1 MLGPKK
7 WILFTLVGGI
17 LLSIHIDAIDSPIK
31 VLTDRDIQSFTNKK
45 LGLTIENL
53 HNVPT
58 SSRRQL
64 RNLVPPYQE
73 FSNVDGIQF
82 IDSRSRNSK
91 NLPGTF
97 GSFRFDSSS
106 AGAGAS
112 VRTSSPSPF
121 RRRSDE
127 YDDSIGTYPAAQI
140 AFDTNY
146 DFDYA
151 NEDNA
156 SVALIQSSDNGYK
169 KFQNKIIPIT
179 FLQTSLQEAKLEG
192 KQHQASEASVES
204 ESNEGDSEA
213 KESDERS
220 SKQLDGKNSSDQ
232 VRFPEQSSS
241 SSSSNDAPHAEA
253 LTARRSGIQFAENE
267 SEIKPQNYNPF
278 IPQSYSEESLNF
290 GDAIPQFQRPF
301 NNEDVVVENEHERA
315 AVSNRY
321 YRPYIQPFRDEV
333 TKFGDVNGPIT
344 AFNRPIREYNDQLIS
359 FPRTQYESTGYY
371 EPDSSRPP
379 RHFFPPKVFTEYAAD
394 YTPQI
399 NSKYYQPTYSWKTR
413 QPRVVFP
420 PADFT
425 QGTAGTTY
433 VGNENVVFRWVDEK
447 VFSFSSRCLFFVD
460 CLDDET
466 LMTTEYQF

>member
-1 MLGPKK
+1 MFGPNK
-7 WILFTLVGGI
+7 WILFTIVGGI
-17 LLSIHIDAIDSPIK
+17 VLSIQIDAIDSPTK
-31 VLTDRDIQSFTNKK
+31 SLTDPERQSFTNKK
-45 LGLTIENL
+45 LGITIENL
-53 HNVPT
+53 QNVPT

-73 FSNVDGIQF
+73 FSNVDGIQY

-97 GSFRFDSSS
+97 GSFRFD
-106 AGAGAS
+106 GAS
-112 VRTSSPSPF
+112 VRASSPSPF

-140 AFDTNY
+140 ADDTNY
-146 DFDYA
+146 DFDY
-151 NEDNA
+151 NTEDNG
-156 SVALIQSSDNGYK
+156 SLALIQTSDNGYNR
-169 KFQNKIIPIT
+169 FQNKMIPIT
-179 FLQTSLQEAKLEG
+179 FSQVSLMKDVKPESQQQQK
-192 KQHQASEASVES
+192 ASVES
-204 ESNEGDSEA
+204 ELNESDAET

-220 SKQLDGKNSSDQ
+220 SKQLDEKNASEK
-232 VRFPEQSSS
+232 VRFPEQS
-241 SSSSNDAPHAEA
+241 NIDGAQAEA

-301 NNEDVVVENEHERA
+301 NNEDFVENENERSA
-315 AVSNRY
+315 GGNRY
-321 YRPYIQPFRDEV
+321 YRPFIQPFRDEV

-344 AFNRPIREYNDQLIS
+344 AFNRPVRDYNEQLVS
-359 FPRTQYESTGYY
+359 FPRTQYEPTGYY
-371 EPDSSRPP
+371 EQPENTRPSRQ
-379 RHFFPPKVFTEYAAD
+379 HFFPPKVFNEYAAD
-394 YTPQI
+394 YAPTPQI

-420 PADFT
+420 PTDFT

-433 VGNENVVFRWVDEK
+433 VGNENIVFR
-447 VFSFSSRCLFFVD
+447 
-460 CLDDET
+460 
-466 LMTTEYQF
+466 